1 MATDIARVSSGHKP
15 RALSRRK
22 IRDYLTAYLFLAPY
36 LLVYLVFLL
45 IPVFWSMWLALRQG
59 GLLSGTKFVGLQNFS
74 TIWGDAL
81 FRQSVR
87 NTIYYTLLVVPIA
100 MTLSLLLALLIHNM
114 RRVWQNIVKVALF
127 LPLVSSV
134 VALSIIW
141 KAIFSPTREAPL
153 NLLVGLFG
161 VPPQNWLGNPSLVIP
176 SIVGFEIWRG
186 YGFWVILFLAGLDAI
201 PAEIH
206 DAASVDGAN
215 AWQKFW
221 SITLPLLR
229 PTVLFLSVMGLI
241 WNFQLFDAVYML
253 TGGGP
258 ANSSATVVWY
268 VYRSAFH
275 FEKLGYGATMGIFL
289 LIVILALTLIQFR
302 LGRSEIE
309 Y

>member
-1 MATDIARVSSGHKP
+1 MAADIAIAPSRNEP
-15 RALSRRK
+15 RSYSRRK
-22 IRDYLTAYLFLAPY
+22 IRDSLTAYLFLAPY
-36 LLVYLVFLL
+36 LLVYVVFLL
-45 IPVFWSMWLALRQG
+45 IPVFWSLWLSLRQG
-59 GLLSGTKFVGLQNFS
+59 GLLSGTRFVGLQNFF
-74 TIWGDAL
+74 TIWSDAL
-81 FRQSVR
+81 FRQSLR

-114 RRVWQNIVKVALF
+114 RSVWQNIVKVALF

-161 VPPQNWLGNPSLVIP
+161 VPPQNWLANPTLVIP
-176 SIVGFEIWRG
+176 AIVGFEIWRG

-201 PAEIH
+201 PVEIH

-221 SITLPLLR
+221 GVTLPLLR
-229 PTVLFLSVMGLI
+229 PTILFLSVMGLI

-268 VYRSAFH
+268 VYRNAFH

-289 LIVILALTLIQFR
+289 LLVILALTLIQFR
-302 LGRSEIE
+302 MGRSETE